1 MAAHTRSRWVRPG
14 GAVTGHVHLLGRH
27 NNRVVVISGASA
39 GVGRAAAREFAR
51 SGADVALLA
60 RNADA
65 LENARTEVES
75 YGRRALAI
83 PVDVADAEAVERAAF
98 VVESQLGPIDVWVNN
113 AMVTVFSPVALLQ
126 PDEVRRVTEVT
137 YLGTVNGTL
146 SALRRMLARDR
157 GIIVQVG
164 SALAYRS
171 IPLQAPYCGAKA
183 AIRGFTDS
191 LRTELLHSGS
201 HVRVTMV
208 QMPALNTPQFDWCR
222 AHVARKPQ
230 PVPPI
235 FEPEVAARAIVWAS
249 RHKRRE
255 VFVGASTVAAIWG
268 NRIAA
273 PLLDRYLS
281 RSAWDAQLADEQI
294 EPDRRDNLWHT
305 VPGDHGAHGRFRD
318 RASNDSRELWLTTHR
333 SLLLSCAAGLG
344 LAWLATRLSGR

>member
-1 MAAHTRSRWVRPG
+1 MFRKRS
-14 GAVTGHVHLLGRH
+14 
-27 NNRVVVISGASA
+27 NKVVVVTGASA

-60 RNADA
+60 RNGDA
-65 LENARTEVES
+65 LNAARAEIES

-83 PVDVADAEAVERAAF
+83 PLDVSDADAVERATF

-146 SALRRMLARDR
+146 SALRRMQPRDK
-157 GIIVQVG
+157 GVIVQVG

-201 HVRVTMV
+201 SVRVTMV

-222 AHVARKPQ
+222 TRLTRKPQ

-235 FEPEVAARAIVWAS
+235 FEPDVAARAIVWAS
-249 RHKRRE
+249 RHRRRE
-255 VFVGASTVAAIWG
+255 VFVGGSTVAAIWG
-268 NRIAA
+268 NRMAA
-273 PLLDRYLS
+273 PLLDRYLA
-281 RSAWDAQLADEQI
+281 RTAYDAQLAEEPI
-294 EPDRRDNLWHT
+294 EPDRPDNLWHT
-305 VPGDHGAHGRFRD
+305 VPGDRGAYGRFHD
-318 RASNDSRELWLTTHR
+318 RASKTSRELWVSTHR
-333 SLLLSCAAGLG
+333 GLLLATGLG
-344 LAWLATRLSGR
+344 LAFAAAAAVRYLSGNPDRVA